1 MMGSYYTSNMS
12 FKAVL
17 FDMDGVIV
25 DNLPYHVEAWL
36 LFCARNGIP
45 LTREVF
51 YKELNGMNSK
61 DTFEWFYKKEMSRA
75 EVEVLE
81 EEKELLYRAFYAAHR
96 KPAEGLVTF
105 LQDLRSRGIRT
116 ALATSAG
123 PGNIDFI
130 VDGLGIRDQFDAI
143 IGGAEV
149 TKGKPDPEIYVK
161 AAALVSVAPKDCWV
175 IEDSLQGI
183 ASGLASGARVVGMT
197 TSHTAEEL
205 SHTQVISPNF
215 VDLFSKIVAL

>member
-1 MMGSYYTSNMS
+1 MS

-36 LFCARNGIP
+36 LFCERNGIP
-45 LTREVF
+45 LTKEIF

-61 DTFEWFYKKEMSRA
+61 DTFEWFYKKEMTRA

-81 EEKELLYRAFYAAHR
+81 EEKELLYREFYAEHR
-96 KPAEGLVTF
+96 KPAEGLLTF
-105 LQDLRSRGIRT
+105 LDELRSRGIKT

-130 VDGLGIRDQFDAI
+130 VDGLGIRNQFDAI

-149 TKGKPDPEIYVK
+149 TKGKPDPEIYLK
-161 AAALVSVAPKDCWV
+161 AAALVGVAPEDCWV

-183 ASGLASGARVVGMT
+183 ASGLAAGARVVGIT
-197 TSHTAEEL
+197 TSHKAQEL
-205 SHTQVISPNF
+205 AHTQFIAPHFIGLYDQITS
-215 VDLFSKIVAL
+215 L

>member
-1 MMGSYYTSNMS
+1 MN
-12 FKAVL
+12 FQAVL
-17 FDMDGVIV
+17 FDMDGVVV
-25 DNLPYHVEAWL
+25 DNLPYHVDAWL
-36 LFCARNGIP
+36 LFCERNQIP

-51 YKELNGMNSK
+51 YRELNGMNSK
-61 DTFEWFYKKEMSRA
+61 DTFEWFYKREMSRA

-81 EEKELLYRAFYAAHR
+81 EEKELIYRDFYRDHIQ
-96 KPAEGLVTF
+96 PAPGLLEF
-105 LQDLRSRGIRT
+105 LKDLRSHGIKT

-149 TKGKPDPEIYVK
+149 RKGKPDPEIYLK
-161 AAALVSVAPKDCWV
+161 AAELVGIEPSACWV

-183 ASGLASGARVVGMT
+183 AAGQSACMRVVGIS
-197 TSHTAEEL
+197 TSHTPAEL
-205 SHTQVISPNF
+205 AHTALVRPDF
-215 VDLFSKIVAL
+215 VDLFKTLLNHT

>member
-1 MMGSYYTSNMS
+1 MS
-12 FKAVL
+12 FRAVL

-36 LFCARNGIP
+36 LFCERNSIP
-45 LTREVF
+45 LTKEIF

-61 DTFEWFYKKEMSRA
+61 DTFEWFYKKEMTRA

-81 EEKELLYRAFYAAHR
+81 EEKELLYREFYAEHR
-96 KPAEGLVTF
+96 KPAEGLLTF
-105 LQDLRSRGIRT
+105 LNELRSRGIKT

-149 TKGKPDPEIYVK
+149 AKGKPDPEIYLK
-161 AAALVSVAPKDCWV
+161 AAALVGVAPADCWV

-183 ASGLASGARVVGMT
+183 ASGLAAGARVIGIT
-197 TSHTAEEL
+197 TSHTAQEL
-205 SHTQVISPNF
+205 AHTQVIAPHF
-215 VDLFSKIVAL
+215 IGLYDQIAAL

>member
-1 MMGSYYTSNMS
+1 MS
-12 FKAVL
+12 LKAVL

-36 LFCARNGIP
+36 LFCQRNGIP

-61 DTFEWFYKKEMSRA
+61 DTFEWFYKKEMTRS
-75 EVEVLE
+75 EVEKLE
-81 EEKELLYRAFYAAHR
+81 DEKELLYRGFYAEHR
-96 KPAEGLVTF
+96 KPAEGLVSF
-105 LQDLRSRGIRT
+105 LQDLRSRGIKT

-130 VDGLGIRDQFDAI
+130 VDGLGIRNQFDAI

-161 AAALVSVAPKDCWV
+161 AAALVGVAPEDCWV

-183 ASGLASGARVVGMT
+183 ASGLAAGARVVGIT

-205 SHTQVISPNF
+205 AHTQVIASNF
-215 VDLFSKIVAL
+215 VGLYEKIAAL

>member
-1 MMGSYYTSNMS
+1 MRL
-12 FKAVL
+12 KAVL

-36 LFCARNGIP
+36 LFCERNGIP
-45 LTREVF
+45 LTKQVF

-61 DTFEWFYKKEMSRA
+61 DTFEWFYKKEMTRA

-81 EEKELLYRAFYAAHR
+81 EEKELLYREFYAEHR
-96 KPAEGLVTF
+96 KPAKGLLTF
-105 LQDLRSRGIRT
+105 LHDLRSRGIKT

-149 TKGKPDPEIYVK
+149 TKGKPDPEIYLK
-161 AAALVSVAPKDCWV
+161 AAALVGVSPADCIV

-183 ASGLASGARVVGMT
+183 ASGQAAGASVVGIT
-197 TSHTAEEL
+197 TSHTADEL
-205 SHTQVISPNF
+205 AHADFCAPDFT
-215 VDLFSKIVAL
+215 DLYDQLTHL

>member
-1 MMGSYYTSNMS
+1 MS
-12 FKAVL
+12 LKAVL

-36 LFCARNGIP
+36 LFCERNGIP
-45 LTREVF
+45 LTKEVF

-61 DTFEWFYKKEMSRA
+61 DTFEWFYKKEMTRS

-81 EEKELLYRAFYAAHR
+81 EEKELLYREFYAEHR
-96 KPAEGLVTF
+96 KPAKGLLTF
-105 LQDLRSRGIRT
+105 LHDLRSRGIKT

-161 AAALVSVAPKDCWV
+161 AAALVGVSPADCIV

-183 ASGLASGARVVGMT
+183 ASGQAAGAWVVGIT
-197 TSHTAEEL
+197 TSHTADEL
-205 SHTQVISPNF
+205 AHTDFCASDF
-215 VDLFSKIVAL
+215 TDLYDQLTRL

>member
-1 MMGSYYTSNMS
+1 MT

-36 LFCARNGIP
+36 LFCERNGIP
-45 LTREVF
+45 LTKEVF
-51 YKELNGMNSK
+51 YKELNGMNSR
-61 DTFEWFYKKEMSRA
+61 DTFEWFYKREMTRA

-81 EEKELLYRAFYAAHR
+81 EEKELLYREFYAQHR
-96 KPAEGLVTF
+96 QPAKGLLTF
-105 LQDLRSRGIRT
+105 LHELRSRGIKT

-161 AAALVSVAPKDCWV
+161 AAALVGVSPADCIV

-183 ASGLASGARVVGMT
+183 ASGQAAGARVVGIT

-205 SHTQVISPNF
+205 AHTDFCAPDF
-215 VDLFSKIVAL
+215 TDLYDQLTHV

>member
-1 MMGSYYTSNMS
+1 
-12 FKAVL
+12 
-17 FDMDGVIV
+17 MDGVIV

-36 LFCARNGIP
+36 LFCERNDIP
-45 LTREVF
+45 LTKEVF
-51 YKELNGMNSK
+51 YQELNGMNSK
-61 DTFEWFYKKEMSRA
+61 DTFEWFYQKEMTRA

-81 EEKELLYRAFYAAHR
+81 EEKELLYRAVYAAHR
-96 KPAEGLVTF
+96 KPAAGLLTF
-105 LQDLRSRGIRT
+105 LNDLRSRGIKT

-149 TKGKPDPEIYVK
+149 TKGKPDPEIYSK
-161 AAALVSVAPKDCWV
+161 AAALVGVAPEDCWV

-183 ASGLASGARVVGMT
+183 ASGLAAGARVVGIT
-197 TSHTAEEL
+197 TSHTAQEL
-205 SHTQVISPNF
+205 AHTQLIAPNF
-215 VDLFSKIVAL
+215 IGLYDQIASL

>member
-1 MMGSYYTSNMS
+1 MS
-12 FKAVL
+12 LKAVL

-36 LFCARNGIP
+36 LFCERNGIP
-45 LTREVF
+45 LTKEVF

-61 DTFEWFYKKEMSRA
+61 DTFEWFYKKEMTRS

-81 EEKELLYRAFYAAHR
+81 EEKELLYREFYAEHR
-96 KPAEGLVTF
+96 KPAKGLLTF
-105 LQDLRSRGIRT
+105 LHDLRSRGIKT

-161 AAALVSVAPKDCWV
+161 AAALVGVSPADCIV

-183 ASGLASGARVVGMT
+183 ASGQAAGARVVGIT
-197 TSHTAEEL
+197 TSHTADEL
-205 SHTQVISPNF
+205 AHTDFCAPDF
-215 VDLFSKIVAL
+215 TDLYDQLTHL

>member
-1 MMGSYYTSNMS
+1 M
-12 FKAVL
+12 KAVL
-17 FDMDGVIV
+17 FDMDGVVV
-25 DNLPYHVEAWL
+25 DNLPYHVDAWL
-36 LFCARNGIP
+36 LFCERHGIP

-61 DTFEWFYKKEMSRA
+61 DTFEWFYKKAMSRA

-81 EEKELLYRAFYAAHR
+81 EEKELLYRGFYKDHM
-96 KPAEGLVTF
+96 KPATGLLPF
-105 LQDLRSRGIRT
+105 LKALRANGIKT

-149 TKGKPDPEIYVK
+149 SKGKPDPEIYLK
-161 AAALVSVAPKDCWV
+161 AADMVGIQPSDCWV

-183 ASGLASGARVVGMT
+183 AAGLHAGMRVVGIT
-197 TSHTAEEL
+197 TSHSSTEL
-205 SHTQVISPNF
+205 AHTDLVAADFI
-215 VDLFSKIVAL
+215 DLFENITKQEP